1 MEFLKAHQL
10 DFMLFMSGI
19 CGILAVLTVMTRS
32 LSRRRKC
39 IIASLE
45 AACMLL
51 LLSDRFA
58 HIYQGDVSALG
69 FWMVRIS
76 NFLVFFLIIFFT
88 HMVTLYLLDLFR
100 NEGKISS
107 SPKRF
112 FICIILFCIGAVLIV
127 ISQFTGLYY
136 TFDANNHYQ
145 RSPGFLIC
153 YLLPTC
159 ILMLQISLVVQYR
172 KTLGHRIAVPMLLT
186 SSIPIAASVIQ
197 VYMYGLSLTNMSIV
211 GVAILLYI
219 FVLTDLNDAIERAKK
234 QEIELYMEQQER
246 EHELFE
252 QTAEALANAIDAKDK
267 YTLGH
272 SSRVAAYSKQ
282 IAREAGM
289 SDEQCERVYF
299 AGLLHDVGK
308 IGIADNIINKD
319 GKLTNE
325 EFAQIK
331 LHPVY
336 GKQILSQIHE
346 SPYLSVGANHHH
358 ERYDGRGYPDGL
370 KGSDIPE
377 IARIIGVAD
386 AYDAMTSKR
395 SYRDPIPQ
403 DKVREELVKGMGTQ
417 FDPKYAKIMLHL
429 IDLDTEYRMQELEKG
444 TDWSS
449 DTVLTCESVYHKC
462 SVGIHIVD
470 SITRIRLS
478 CRPMAGSR
486 AKGRPVLIL
495 FDSLDGRVQ
504 DTEEKKIDLLY
515 VEYGQV
521 YLDGNVICEE
531 ARKMEVRKTEV
542 RKSARNGGSSEA
554 RSPKEPTRMVRYD
567 IEAMRYKDHM
577 KLTVSDAKEV
587 WEVIVALPD
596 STRFSYIS
604 LTGEHCVLQ
613 DIRVEQEDAKIGA
626 DAIPRIAE
634 EISYI
639 RGCPVGDIP
648 NVQVDGWCTEASEGI
663 PLRDSM
669 KLTFH
674 SRSLPTARLVWHCPY
689 VSLYTAKDGKVRGE
703 GFHEFV
709 LIRLDGETWESD
721 EYAENTIVISHTL
734 DFAGWD
740 AWKKRF
746 KEGLDCEVH
755 VRREGSL
762 LIVTTENLGVMIR
775 SVTTLLHE
783 TEDVYVALTGDQCAI
798 TDIHFSP

>member
-10 DFMLFMSGI
+10 NFMLFMSGI

-32 LSRRRKC
+32 LSRRRRC

-45 AACMLL
+45 AASMLL

-58 HIYQGDVSALG
+58 HIYQGDASALG

-76 NFLVFFLIIFFT
+76 NFLVYFLIIFFT
-88 HMVTLYLLDLFR
+88 HMVTLYLQDLFR
-100 NEGKISS
+100 NEGKNSA

-112 FICIILFCIGAVLIV
+112 FICMILFCIGVVLIV

-136 TFDANNHYQ
+136 TFDANNKYQ

-159 ILMLQISLVVQYR
+159 IMLLQISLVVQYR
-172 KTLGHRIAVPMLLT
+172 KTLGHRITVPMLLT

-197 VYMYGLSLTNMSIV
+197 VFMYGLSLTNMSIV

-219 FVLTDLNDAIERAKK
+219 FVLTDLDDAIERAKK
-234 QEIELYMEQQER
+234 QEIRLYIEQQER

-289 SDEQCERVYF
+289 SDEECEKVYF

-308 IGIADNIINKD
+308 IGIADSIINKD
-319 GKLTNE
+319 GKLTDE

-331 LHPVY
+331 MHPVY
-336 GKQILSQIHE
+336 GNQILSQIHQ

-370 KGSDIPE
+370 KGNDIPE

-403 DKVREELVKGMGTQ
+403 DKVREELVKGRGTQ
-417 FDPKYAKIMLHL
+417 FDPKYSKIMLHL

-470 SITRIRLS
+470 RITRIRLS
-478 CRPMAGSR
+478 CRQMAGSR
-486 AKGRPVLIL
+486 VKGKPVLIL
-495 FDSLDGRVQ
+495 FDSLDGQVQ
-504 DTEEKKIDLLY
+504 DTEEKKRDLLY

-521 YLDGNVICEE
+521 YLDGQVICEE
-531 ARKMEVRKTEV
+531 ARKIEVRKTEV
-542 RKSARNGGSSEA
+542 PKSARSGDSSEA
-554 RSPKEPTRMVRYD
+554 RSQKGSARMVRYD

-577 KLTVSDAKEV
+577 KLIISDEKEV
-587 WEVIVALPD
+587 REVIVALPD

-604 LTGEHCVLQ
+604 LTGKNCVLQ
-613 DIRVEQEDAKIGA
+613 DIWIEQEDAKIGA
-626 DAIPRIAE
+626 DGIPRIAE

-663 PLRDSM
+663 PLHDSM

-674 SRSLPTARLVWHCPY
+674 CRSLPTARLVWHCPY
-689 VSLYTAKDGKVRGE
+689 VSLYSAKDGQVRGE
-703 GFHEFV
+703 DFHEFV
-709 LIRLDGETWESD
+709 LVRLDGETWESD
-721 EYAENTIVISHTL
+721 EYAENSIVISHSL

-740 AWKKRF
+740 AWKKRL
-746 KEGLDCEVH
+746 KEGLDCEVQI
-755 VRREGSL
+755 RREGSL
-762 LIVTTENLGVMIR
+762 FTVTTENLGVMIR
-775 SVTTLLHE
+775 SVTTLLQE
-783 TEDVYVALTGDQCAI
+783 TENVYVALTGDQCAI
-798 TDIHFSP
+798 TDIHASP